1 MSKLPIFEHFLSVG
15 NLKPKLEWFFKP
27 KLKPIFFLLN
37 WAPDPEKPDAE
48 GRTPIQL
55 ASDHGFDDAFQF
67 IMMKSSHAKT
77 LPHVS
82 PKTSIHYS
90 DRDDAKA
97 GASSSISCLNPY
109 PIATLSKRRKK
120 NKERTTKVEDE
131 DGVQDPKM
139 IPCSRNQ
146 NLASDPDPAKRL
158 RNLRKK
164 LRDNTKTGP
173 SSSIS
178 CLNPYPIATSSKR
191 RKKDK
196 ERTTKVEDEDS
207 VQDPKMIPRSRNQN
221 LASDPDPAK
230 RLRNLRKRLRDTE
243 ALEAKL
249 LSGEVENPEPEQLE
263 KVSRKGE
270 VEDEI
275 RTLEM
280 SVAHLSVANHK
291 GVVK

>member
-1 MSKLPIFEHFLSVG
+1 ML
-15 NLKPKLEWFFKP
+15 
-27 KLKPIFFLLN
+27 LLN
-37 WAPDPEKPDAE
+37 CPPDPEKPDAE

-77 LPHVS
+77 LP
-82 PKTSIHYS
+82 KTSIHNS
-90 DRDDAKA
+90 DRDNTKA

-109 PIATLSKRRKK
+109 PIATSSKRRKK
-120 NKERTTKVEDE
+120 NKERTTEVEDE
-131 DGVQDPKM
+131 DGVQDPKI
-139 IPCSRNQ
+139 IPRPQDQ

-164 LRDNTKTGP
+164 LRD
-173 SSSIS
+173 
-178 CLNPYPIATSSKR
+178 
-191 RKKDK
+191 
-196 ERTTKVEDEDS
+196 
-207 VQDPKMIPRSRNQN
+207 
-221 LASDPDPAK
+221 
-230 RLRNLRKRLRDTE
+230 TE
-243 ALEAKL
+243 ALEARL

-280 SVAHLSVANHK
+280 SVAHLSVANNE
-291 GVVK
+291 